1 MPKIWVEITVIIAL
15 LVVNGLLSLAE
26 TSLVSARKTCLR
38 ELEKDG
44 HKGATAALVL
54 LKNPTHF
61 LSTIQIGISLIGI
74 LMGAYGGATLST
86 DLTQYLQNTFQLSLR
101 FASTLSLALIVFGIT
116 YFSVVVG
123 ELIPKVLA
131 IHLSENIAIRI
142 ANPLRMVT
150 KIFFPLVWILS
161 RPTVWILQM
170 FGLRGEG
177 KGSNLTH
184 NEIHA
189 VIAQGARDGVFAE
202 DERDIVEGALS
213 ISRRRV
219 RDIMTVSHDI
229 VWIDLNRSLEE
240 QLSVFREG
248 QHSQYPVARGS
259 LDQLLGIVH
268 TKDLCCSDDPSK
280 TLPLLLRD
288 AIFIPEG
295 SPATKVLD
303 IFKSSGSHMAFVA
316 DEFGTLRGLVT
327 LDDILRALV
336 GDIPQ
341 RVQKSKAQIVELNDG
356 SYLLE
361 GQLPLH
367 NLLTILGVHPSKIE
381 FNRNYHTLAGFVM
394 HKTSSIPSKGDSF
407 LWKDWLFTVEKMD
420 HHKVA
425 LVHCRKIKPSTAK

>member
-1 MPKIWVEITVIIAL
+1 MRQIWVEITVIIAL
-15 LVVNGLLSLAE
+15 LLLNGLLSLSE
-26 TSLVSARKTCLR
+26 TSLLSSRKTCLR
-38 ELEKDG
+38 ELEKNG
-44 HKGATAALVL
+44 HKGATAALLL
-54 LKNPTHF
+54 LKSPTHF
-61 LSTIQIGISLIGI
+61 LSTIQIGISLIGV
-74 LMGAYGGATLST
+74 LMGAYGGATLSQ
-86 DLTQYLQNTFQLSLR
+86 DLAHYLQQTFHLGLRSAYNT
-101 FASTLSLALIVFGIT
+101 SLALIVFSIT
-116 YFSVVVG
+116 YLSVVVG

-142 ANPLRMVT
+142 ANPLRIVT

-161 RPTVWILQM
+161 RPTVWILHVL
-170 FGLRGEG
+170 GLRGEG
-177 KGSNLTH
+177 KGSILTH
-184 NEIHA
+184 SEIHA
-189 VIAQGARDGVFAE
+189 VIVQGAQDGVLADE
-202 DERDIVEGALS
+202 ERDIVEGALS

-240 QLSVFREG
+240 QLMVFRDG

-259 LDQLLGIVH
+259 LDQLLGVVH
-268 TKDLCCSDDPSK
+268 TKDLCCSDDPSNAL
-280 TLPLLLRD
+280 TLLLRD

-303 IFKSSGSHMAFVA
+303 IFKTSASHMAFVA

-341 RVQKSKAQIVELNDG
+341 RNQKSKAHIVELSDG

-361 GQLPLH
+361 GQLPLQ
-367 NLLTILGVHPSKIE
+367 NLPHILGTGYSKLE
-381 FNRNYHTLAGFVM
+381 SNRNFHTLGGFVM

-407 LWKDWLFTVEKMD
+407 VWRDWVFTVEKME

-425 LVHCRKIKPSTAK
+425 LVHCSKKKPAAGR